1 MENYE
6 EEEDDLEVVED
17 TGAIEKVKK
26 PHAKKGQPP
35 TDYQLANLA
44 KGREIRKQKFIEK
57 VEEKAKAVIMKKPEL
72 VRQVAQSAPPETPPP
87 KKPPKKKA
95 AKSVI
100 VFQDE
105 DSDSSEDEPQQII
118 IRRKSS
124 KKAKKP
130 SQPQVIQYESESE
143 SDSEDDYTPPPPA
156 QPQSRIVF
164 RRY

>member
-72 VRQVAQSAPPETPPP
+72 VRQVAQSAPPSEPP

-143 SDSEDDYTPPPPA
+143 SESEDDYTPPPPA
-156 QPQSRIVF
+156 QPQSKIVF